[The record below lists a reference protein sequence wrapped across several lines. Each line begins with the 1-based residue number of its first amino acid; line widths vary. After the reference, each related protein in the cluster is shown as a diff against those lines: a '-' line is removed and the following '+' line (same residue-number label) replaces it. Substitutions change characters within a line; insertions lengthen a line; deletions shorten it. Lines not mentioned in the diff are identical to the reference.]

1 MAERV
6 LSRDLLVLHPP
17 HLIQNQYFS
26 WQTRTQPQP
35 ARGEQFFL
43 DSTGPLSKQPGQ
55 FPTYFFMIR
64 LSSPPLLFL
73 LFEVKESCSALSSLL
88 EAVRIFSYL
97 FPNNGPGQ
105 EVESSVLGFRA
116 PCLESSSPEQLEC
129 PRPGSSTGMLRS
141 VSPHTSRVLREHSQ
155 FSPSPSWTE
164 DEREGEM
171 EGQCDWIS
179 GENML
184 VDLQEYRA
192 GI

>member
-26 WQTRTQPQP
+26 WQTKPQPQP
-35 ARGEQFFL
+35 ASGEQFSL

-97 FPNNGPGQ
+97 FPNYGPGQ
-105 EVESSVLGFRA
+105 EVESFVLGFRA

-129 PRPGSSTGMLRS
+129 PRPGSSTGMLCS

-171 EGQCDWIS
+171 E
-179 GENML
+179 
-184 VDLQEYRA
+184 R
-192 GI
+192 

>member
-73 LFEVKESCSALSSLL
+73 LFEVKESCSALLS
-88 EAVRIFSYL
+88 
-97 FPNNGPGQ
+97 
-105 EVESSVLGFRA
+105 
-116 PCLESSSPEQLEC
+116 
-129 PRPGSSTGMLRS
+129 PGSSKDIQLL
-141 VSPHTSRVLREHSQ
+141 VSQ
-155 FSPSPSWTE
+155 QWSWTGS
-164 DEREGEM
+164 REQRSGVPCSVPGEFLS
-171 EGQCDWIS
+171 GAIGVSKTWIIHWHAT
-179 GENML
+179 L
-184 VDLQEYRA
+184 CFTPHLQGPA
-192 GI
+192 GTLSILALSESDRG